1 MAKTISRSFL
11 NEKSTETTP
20 AILLPL
26 GRMGMQKEPTA
37 SWWLMVPSLKSLKG
51 LIQQAW
57 PFCMGI
63 LYQFFSKY
71 SYSGSNMEMTLS
83 PSLKL

>member
-1 MAKTISRSFL
+1 
-11 NEKSTETTP
+11 
-20 AILLPL
+20 
-26 GRMGMQKEPTA
+26 
-37 SWWLMVPSLKSLKG
+37 MVPSLKSLKG

-57 PFCMGI
+57 PCCMGI